1 VASDLAGPSHR
12 HRAIYEVRHQR
23 FRCPNSDGNCLG
35 SSKLWDSRTRA
46 SVRASV
52 GNGQAPGRRDGL
64 HAIRSVLQRHGR
76 LTQSRWSCPQQRRSR
91 DWTPPCQ
98 IRTPRHHDAWPT
110 SLASRHSP
118 YWNCWCGGN
127 FSKVDGVGSSV
138 EQDRAVVA
146 TGMSQDGWKD
156 ARRQRGVLSD

>member
-1 VASDLAGPSHR
+1 MASDLAGPSHR

-91 DWTPPCQ
+91 IGLHPVIYVRHAITMHGRRRWHLGIHLIGIVGVAGTFRRWTVSGPQ
-98 IRTPRHHDAWPT
+98 WSRTGLW
-110 SLASRHSP
+110 L
-118 YWNCWCGGN
+118 
-127 FSKVDGVGSSV
+127 
-138 EQDRAVVA
+138 QRA
-146 TGMSQDGWKD
+146 
-156 ARRQRGVLSD
+156 